1 MRKKM
6 LGKIVSVAMAVTLMA
21 GMTACS
27 KSEGTA
33 TETKEKSTETQEYT
47 PLETESENI
56 STETK
61 FKDTINIAVA
71 QESATYDLPKTT
83 SVVARQMLAGTVWE
97 RLVTLNANAEPV
109 PELCTSWDMSA
120 DAKTFTF
127 YLRKGVLFH
136 DGTEM
141 KAEDVAASLNRW
153 IESYSQA
160 TALVGSGRFTVVDDY
175 TVTITTD
182 NAALTL
188 VDMLAGATQVAI
200 ITTKECCEDLDEN
213 GYMKKFIGTGPYTY
227 VEWVQGQYILLTKF
241 DDYVPYYPAG
251 VSDEVMDGWAG
262 YKHAYTKN
270 LKFWYV
276 PESSTT
282 VAGLQ
287 TGQYDVAA
295 VSGEN
300 IATVEGAGLSVA
312 SEQGGISCLVFN
324 KSEESIANNI
334 YIRKAVNAAVNCDDL
349 LLSAYGEFYDLGS
362 CYMDNTNAFWLT
374 DAGKEEYNQHDAD
387 KAKEYLEQAGYNG
400 ETFTILA
407 PTLNHYDNIGL
418 VMEQELEEIGM
429 NVEVTTCDW
438 ATFTQLRTDKTC
450 FDLYVTS
457 FATVP
462 IPTLK
467 SFFGASYP
475 GWTDDEHLTELLA
488 EFNSVTTKEAAL
500 EKWIEIQG
508 YCWDYLP
515 CIVPGH
521 YGSAVAYN
529 PDVKGLYLGNGMYY
543 WNAYIVEE

>member
-1 MRKKM
+1 MRRMFRKVISIAMSVM
-6 LGKIVSVAMAVTLMA
+6 LAASMA
-21 GMTACS
+21 GCS
-27 KSEGTA
+27 KGADDASASGT
-33 TETKEKSTETQEYT
+33 TGGTKEYV
-47 PLETESENI
+47 PLETESE
-56 STETK
+56 SLASDTK
-61 FKDTINIAVA
+61 FKDTLNIAVS
-71 QESATYDLPKTT
+71 QESATYDLPMTT
-83 SVVARQMLAGTVWE
+83 SAVARQMLAGTVWE

-109 PELCTSWDMSA
+109 PELCTSWDMSD
-120 DAKTFTF
+120 DARTFTF

-160 TALVGSGRFTVVDDY
+160 TALVGSGRFTEVDDY

-182 NAALTL
+182 SAALTL

-200 ITTKECCEDLDEN
+200 ITTKECCEDLDDN
-213 GYMKKFIGTGPYTY
+213 GYMKSFVGTGPYTF
-227 VEWVQGQYILLTKF
+227 VEWVQGQYILLSRF
-241 DDYVPYYPAG
+241 EDYVPYYVEG
-251 VSDEVMDGWAG
+251 TTDEIMDGWAG

-276 PESSTT
+276 AESSTV

-287 TGQYDVAA
+287 TGQYDVAGVA
-295 VSGEN
+295 SEN
-300 IATVEGAGLSVA
+300 IATVKSAGLSVA

-334 YIRKAVNAAVNCDDL
+334 YIRKAVNAAINCDDVL
-349 LLSAYGEFYDLGS
+349 MAAFGEFYDLGS
-362 CYMDNTNAFWLT
+362 CYMDDTNAFWLT
-374 DAGKEEYNQHDAD
+374 DAGVEEYNQKDAD
-387 KAKEYLEQAGYNG
+387 KAKQYLEEAGYNG

-407 PTLNHYDNIGL
+407 PTLSHYDNIAL
-418 VMEQELEEIGM
+418 VMEQELEAIGM
-429 NVEVTTCDW
+429 NVEVSICDW
-438 ATFTQLRTDKTC
+438 ATFTQLRTDKTGY
-450 FDLYVTS
+450 DLYVTS

-488 EFNSVTTKEAAL
+488 KFNSATTKEDALAA
-500 EKWIEIQG
+500 WVEIQG

-529 PDVKGLYLGNGMYY
+529 PDVQGLYLGNGMYY
-543 WNAYIVEE
+543 WNAYIKEK